1 MKNIGRACVV
11 EVGDVIDLT
20 DADVTYSKAEKSENL
35 RIVIRNQMRSGF
47 ITIFAGKEA
56 IGFKR
61 AKIVSISKVVM
72 TARKFNQWITK
83 NFTNVYA
90 TLEETDE
97 MPTLIAENGIPK
109 TNITDKSEWVRPE
122 WKGE

>member
-1 MKNIGRACVV
+1 MV

-20 DADVTYSKAEKSENL
+20 NADVTYSKMEKSENL
-35 RIVIRNQMRSGF
+35 RIVIRNQMQSGF

-72 TARKFNQWITK
+72 TARKYNQWITK

-90 TLEETDE
+90 ELEETDE
-97 MPTLIAENGIPK
+97 MPTLIAQNGIPK
-109 TNITDKSEWVRPE
+109 TNITDKSDWVRPE